1 MLYFILLNVTINISV
16 KTILKFICR
25 RIIRR
30 VAIFQK
36 RISYGGRMG
45 ACHALPEGGRM
56 GKREHPLVWY
66 YDENR
71 NFAELLN
78 GWLFCG
84 EEYFAGRISA
94 VRTGEFW

>member
-1 MLYFILLNVTINISV
+1 
-16 KTILKFICR
+16 
-25 RIIRR
+25 
-30 VAIFQK
+30 
-36 RISYGGRMG
+36 
-45 ACHALPEGGRM
+45 M

-84 EEYFAGRISA
+84 EEYFYGEDIGSEDRRILVKSDKQEKTKGKGRA
-94 VRTGEFW
+94 LTGNCFGTFIKA